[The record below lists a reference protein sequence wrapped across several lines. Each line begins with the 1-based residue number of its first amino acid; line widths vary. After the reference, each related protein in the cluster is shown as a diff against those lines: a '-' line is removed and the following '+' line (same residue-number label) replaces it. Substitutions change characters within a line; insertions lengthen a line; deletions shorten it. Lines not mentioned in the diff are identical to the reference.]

1 MTSGDHIRNPA
12 EWSVDQLK
20 TANEAVGRAGHS
32 LRRPAE
38 TRYAPLPAVRRID
51 LADLRDVLARGLSD
65 FGAYRTDVMFLCI
78 IYPVAGLVL
87 AWLTFGYDLL
97 PLLFPLAS
105 GFALIGPVAAVGL
118 YEISRRR
125 EQGDDITWADAFGVV
140 RAPAF
145 GAIVVLGLLLLAI
158 FLLWLAAAQAIYL
171 VTLGPEPP
179 PSMSAFVRDVFTT
192 GAGWT
197 LIVVGVG
204 VGFLFA
210 VLVLTISVVSFPLLL
225 DRDVGLYAAVAT
237 SVRAV
242 VNNPGPMA
250 AWGLIVA
257 GGLVIG
263 SIPLLLGLIIVMP
276 CSGTPPGICIARLYR
291 ADPHPPGAVP
301 ASTQWQ
307 RLVPLR
313 RYAPRD
319 LAGLDQAETEPSG
332 TAQLPRQSA

>member
-1 MTSGDHIRNPA
+1 MTRKDHIRNPA
-12 EWSVDQLK
+12 EWSVEQLRD
-20 TANEAVGRAGHS
+20 AEQAVERAGHS
-32 LRRPAE
+32 LRRPAAA
-38 TRYAPLPAVRRID
+38 RDAPLPAVRQIE
-51 LADLRDVLARGLSD
+51 LADLKDVLARGLSD
-65 FGAYRTDVMFLCI
+65 LGAYRTDVLFLCI

-87 AWLTFGYDLL
+87 AWLAFGYDML
-97 PLLFPLAS
+97 PLVFPLAS

-125 EQGDDITWADAFGVV
+125 EHGDDITWADAFGVV

-145 GAIVVLGLLLLAI
+145 GAIVALGLVLLAI

-179 PSMSAFVRDVFTT
+179 ASFGGFVRDVFTT
-192 GAGWT
+192 RAGWA
-197 LIVVGVG
+197 LIAVGVG

-225 DRDVGLYAAVAT
+225 DRHVGLYTAVAT

-242 VNNPGPMA
+242 VTNPGPMA

-257 GGLVIG
+257 GCLVIG

-276 CSGTPPGICIARLYR
+276 VLGHATWHLYR
-291 ADPHPPGAVP
+291 KVVP
-301 ASTQWQ
+301 
-307 RLVPLR
+307 R
-313 RYAPRD
+313 
-319 LAGLDQAETEPSG
+319 
-332 TAQLPRQSA
+332 